1 MTNIINL
8 KENERV
14 SNFLCSIFGDI
25 IKKVLPFDDL
35 WIIKFSHKEQSF
47 SIYSYSKENL
57 IRFNSKEIVLL
68 CDNVITKYSVAP
80 KIRNNW
86 DSLYKL
92 FMVIIC

>member
-25 IKKVLPFDDL
+25 IKKVLPLDDL

-57 IRFNSKEIVLL
+57 IRFSSKEIVLL
-68 CDNVITKYSVAP
+68 CDNVITKHNVTS

-86 DSLYKL
+86 DSLYRL